1 MERKRFRVYVSSY
14 RNVYG
19 YADVEAENEDDA
31 ADAVGDYDFV
41 ETIEWEENGDIE
53 DTEISEIREINPTT
67 GVVSPYISSRTPLT
81 RNKATGY
88 DGTELMLR

>member
-14 RNVYG
+14 RNNSG

-31 ADAVGDYDFV
+31 ADAVWDHD
-41 ETIEWEENGDIE
+41 IEWEENGDIE

-67 GVVSPYISSRTPLT
+67 GVVSPYISSQTPLT